1 MNEEHTCSHL
11 LEHLSDYVDDAAAQT
26 ICAEIEQHLSGCEN
40 CRVVIDTLHQTVHLY
55 HTLPTPALPDS
66 ARERLY
72 KTLELSP
79 YFVNR
84 RED

>member
-11 LEHLSDYVDDAAAQT
+11 LEHLSDYVDGAAAQT

-40 CRVVIDTLHQTVHLY
+40 CRVVIDTLRQTVHLY
-55 HTLPTPALPDS
+55 HTLPTPTLPES

-72 KTLELSP
+72 KVLELAP
-79 YFVNR
+79 FL
-84 RED
+84 E